1 MNLIEKRRDNA
12 DHVLKKRFIKRV
24 LTTEGNSIL
33 KMQRE
38 LINENDFKNP
48 NFNNLS
54 LEVSDFRA
62 TISLVKLH
70 RFVDMKTRKSK
81 NGIVKKKNYPIYNK
95 IIFGHLNNIIKE
107 ISFGYTDTVIE
118 EMKKLENNL

>member
-24 LTTEGNSIL
+24 LSTEGNSIL
-33 KMQRE
+33 KMQRDR
-38 LINENDFKNP
+38 IRENDFKNP

-81 NGIVKKKNYPIYNK
+81 N
-95 IIFGHLNNIIKE
+95 
-107 ISFGYTDTVIE
+107 
-118 EMKKLENNL
+118 

>member
-24 LTTEGNSIL
+24 LSTEGNSIL

-54 LEVSDFRA
+54 LEVSDFRT

-70 RFVDMKTRKSK
+70 RFVDMKTRKTK
-81 NGIVKKKNYPIYNK
+81 NGIIKKKNYPIYNK